1 MKAAWLLAATCLA
14 CYSPFDPMAPRGATL
29 RVDIGD
35 DSIGVRRV
43 RAYVDPGRATNRH
56 RRLIASPLIVLG
68 VPFAFVTPSNPA
80 IEWQEVTGVV
90 PTALALGDEPLS
102 MTLPRIEGLVSPL
115 STLAL
120 STVRSVTGDT
130 LVLAPDGSLTLSL
143 VVAEGNAPVLGQ
155 RWSLELVGASVL
167 SIGGTGHPP
176 ARLVVPPELVPAPH
190 AQGTWHALL
199 SFTER
204 QGVAPPPGRD
214 LGRNDL
220 SVDASWSQRVR
231 MRIRKAPLA

>member
-56 RRLIASPLIVLG
+56 RRLIASPLIVQG
-68 VPFAFVTPSNPA
+68 VSFTFVAPSNPA
-80 IEWQEVTGVV
+80 IEWQEVTGIV
-90 PTALALGDEPLS
+90 PGALALGDEPLS
-102 MTLPRIEGLVSPL
+102 LTLPRIEGLLSPL

-120 STVRSVTGDT
+120 STLRSVTGDT

-143 VVAEGNAPVLGQ
+143 VVAEGTAPVLSQ
-155 RWSLELVGASVL
+155 RWSLELVGASVV

-190 AQGTWHALL
+190 AQGTWYALL
-199 SFTER
+199 GFTER
-204 QGVAPPPGRD
+204 QGVTPPAGRD
-214 LGRNDL
+214 LGRSEHSID
-220 SVDASWSQRVR
+220 VTWSQR
-231 MRIRKAPLA
+231 IRVQIRRR